1 MSSYSVAT
9 AKNALP
15 SLIDKAIAGEEVV
28 ITRSGKPVAELRP
41 TGRLPERIG
50 RGTAALRLLR
60 VGRDAMTP
68 LPMTS
73 VELLDAIYERDRD

>member
-15 SLIDKAIAGEEVV
+15 SLIDKVIAGEEVV

-41 TGRLPERIG
+41 AGRSTERIG
-50 RGTAALRLLR
+50 RGTTALRLLR

-73 VELLDAIYERDRD
+73 VELLDAMYERDPD